1 MAAGIKEAL
10 IQYCDVKE
18 EVKDIQ
24 ARIENLEEQIKK
36 MEERGYSVK
45 DSVKGGAGGIQHFVI
60 EGYPYPE
67 YTRRRTLLS
76 IRRQQLKEREL
87 KLLELTNKV
96 EYYINE
102 IQDSRMRRMITYRFL
117 NNLSWF
123 QVAQRMGG
131 KHTADS
137 CRMAVERF
145 LEKI

>member
-10 IQYCDVKE
+10 IQYCDVRE
-18 EVKDIQ
+18 EIKDIQ
-24 ARIENLEEQIKK
+24 ARMENLEEQIRK
-36 MEERGYSVK
+36 MEDRGYSVK
-45 DSVKGGAGGIQHFVI
+45 DSVTGGAGGIQHFVI

-87 KLLELTNKV
+87 KLLELTN
-96 EYYINE
+96 EAESYINE
-102 IQDSRMRRMITYRFL
+102 IRDSRMRRMITYRFL

-123 QVAQRMGG
+123 QVAQRIGG

>member
-10 IQYCDVKE
+10 IQYCDVRE
-18 EVKDIQ
+18 EIKDIQ
-24 ARIENLEEQIKK
+24 ARMENLGEQIRK
-36 MEERGYSVK
+36 MEDRGYSVK

-87 KLLELTNKV
+87 KLLELTN
-96 EYYINE
+96 EAESYINE
-102 IQDSRMRRMITYRFL
+102 IRDSRMRRMITYRFMD
-117 NNLSWF
+117 NLSWF

>member
-123 QVAQRMGG
+123 QVAQRMSG

-137 CRMAVERF
+137 CRKAVERF

>member
-123 QVAQRMGG
+123 QVAQRMSG